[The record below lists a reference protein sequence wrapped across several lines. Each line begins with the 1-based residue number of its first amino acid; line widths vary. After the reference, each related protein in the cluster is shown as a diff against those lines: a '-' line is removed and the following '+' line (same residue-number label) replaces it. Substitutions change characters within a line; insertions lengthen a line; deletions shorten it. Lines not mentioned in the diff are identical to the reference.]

1 VILLSGST
9 GDRLKSLDT
18 CEPQRDQASPSR
30 SHENLVLRVA
40 VAERVVLWWCEN
52 HPACDVSEYRMENGV
67 AALENVEKSV
77 VSAGTPR
84 GVLHATD
91 YGVECTHRGRRER
104 EERVVPH
111 KVDHGAS
118 VRGP

>member
-1 VILLSGST
+1 
-9 GDRLKSLDT
+9 
-18 CEPQRDQASPSR
+18 
-30 SHENLVLRVA
+30 VA
-40 VAERVVLWWCEN
+40 KKVVPWWCKN
-52 HPACDVSEYRMENGV
+52 HPAYDVSEYRMESGFAV
-67 AALENVEKSV
+67 LASVEKSM
-77 VSAGTPR
+77 VSADTPS

-118 VRGP
+118 VRGAAEAFCRVFG